1 MEVEKSEKNGSMK
14 GRAGNMDAFEEV
26 WVVYDG
32 FFYDK
37 LTAELIYESRDNI
50 KGFRDEKDNLLSK
63 SEVAGWIMK
72 HYYNR
77 RKFVEYR
84 WKEKG
89 RTPDT
94 AEQLYQW
101 NEDYRKSVD
110 EERLYLLYMIGIPVT
125 KVANI
130 FGVSRQTVYSRVKK
144 FEEHEFLHN
153 GRVS

>member
-1 MEVEKSEKNGSMK
+1 MEVKNLEENGSMK
-14 GRAGNMDAFEEV
+14 GREENMDAFEKV
-26 WVVYDG
+26 WVVHDEFYYD
-32 FFYDK
+32 D

-50 KGFRDEKDNLLSK
+50 EGFRDENENILSK
-63 SEVAGWIMK
+63 SEVADWILK

-77 RKFVEYR
+77 RKFVEYCR
-84 WKEKG
+84 KEKG
-89 RTPDT
+89 RTSDT

-101 NEDYRKSVD
+101 NEEYRKSVD